1 MKIRVL
7 GASGSEMPGYNLPA
21 FLIDD
26 RILMDAGTIGLA
38 LNDDEQ
44 WRIKHILLTHAHID
58 HIKGIPFFL
67 DNLIVRNKKHTVT
80 IISGRE
86 VLEDIKR
93 NVFND
98 RIWPDFT
105 KIPSAEEP
113 VLRFKAINRARSI
126 NIDGYRVFA
135 EKMNHAVPDY
145 GYIIEGK
152 DKKAV
157 AYTGDT
163 GPTDL
168 FWKMVSL
175 HDVRCLIIETSLP
188 NSMSELASRSGHL
201 SASLLKKEMM
211 KMTKTPPLIVI
222 SHAKPQ
228 FLSLIE
234 KEIRALGFNNIRI
247 LRDGQTINI

>member
-21 FLIDD
+21 FLIDNK
-26 RILMDAGTIGLA
+26 ILMDAGTIGLS
-38 LNDDEQ
+38 LNDNEQ

-67 DNLIVRNKKHTVT
+67 DNLIIKNKRHTVT

-93 NVFND
+93 NIFND

-105 KIPSAEEP
+105 KIPSADEP
-113 VLRFKAINRARSI
+113 VLRFLTISPSHPL

-135 EKMNHAVPDY
+135 EKMNHAVTDY
-145 GYIIEGK
+145 GYIIEGR
-152 DKKAV
+152 DKRAV

-175 HDVRCLIIETSLP
+175 HNVRCLIIETSLP
-188 NSMSELASRSGHL
+188 NSMSELASKSGHL
-201 SASLLKKEMM
+201 SASLLKEELSKLD
-211 KMTKTPPLIVI
+211 TTPPLIGI
-222 SHAKPQ
+222 SHVKPQ
-228 FLSLIE
+228 FLSLIK
-234 KEIRALGFNNIRI
+234 KEIKALGFNNARI
-247 LRDGQTINI
+247 LRDGEVINV

>member
-21 FLIDD
+21 FLIDNK
-26 RILMDAGTIGLA
+26 ILMDAGTIGLS
-38 LNDDEQ
+38 LNDSEQ

-58 HIKGIPFFL
+58 HIKGLPFFL
-67 DNLIVRNKKHTVT
+67 DNLIIKNKRHTVT
-80 IISGRE
+80 LISGRE
-86 VLEDIKR
+86 VLEDIKK
-93 NVFND
+93 NIFND

-105 KIPSAEEP
+105 RIPDRKEP
-113 VLRFKAINRARSI
+113 VLRFLTISPSRPL

-135 EKMNHAVPDY
+135 EKMNHAVTDY

-168 FWKMVSL
+168 FWRMVSL
-175 HDVRCLIIETSLP
+175 HNVRCLIIETSLP
-188 NSMSELASRSGHL
+188 NSMSELASKSGHL
-201 SASLLKKEMM
+201 SASMLKKELS
-211 KMTKTPPLIVI
+211 KLSTTPPLICI
-222 SHAKPQ
+222 SHVKPQ
-228 FLSLIE
+228 FLSLIK
-234 KEIRALGFNNIRI
+234 KEIKALGFNNARI
-247 LRDGQTINI
+247 LRDGEVINV